1 MVGMPR
7 IISGWAGSLQLRT
20 PPTGTRPTSDRV
32 REALFSALEARGA
45 LGDAHVLD
53 LFAGSGA
60 LAFEALSRG
69 AASAVLV
76 DKGNG
81 AARAMRQN
89 LALLQRAA
97 PHGVDL
103 DVRIVVRPVAGYLA
117 TPTGPPP
124 TLVFLD
130 PPYDLPSGQVTDAL
144 AALVRVAAPSALLV
158 LERSARDRPP
168 AWPDGVT
175 LDRTRTYGDT
185 AVHLL
190 ETDGGA

>member
-1 MVGMPR
+1 
-7 IISGWAGSLQLRT
+7 
-20 PPTGTRPTSDRV
+20 V

-45 LGDAHVLD
+45 IRDAHVLD

-97 PHGVDL
+97 PEAVDL

-117 TPTGPPP
+117 TPTGPAP

-130 PPYDLPSGQVTDAL
+130 PPYDLPGGQVTDAL
-144 AALVRVAAPSALLV
+144 SALVRVAAPGALLV

-168 AWPDGVT
+168 AWPDGLT

-190 ETDGGA
+190 ETASGA

>member
-1 MVGMPR
+1 MPR

-45 LGDAHVLD
+45 IRDAHVLD

-97 PHGVDL
+97 PEAVDL

-130 PPYDLPSGQVTDAL
+130 PPYDLPGGQVTDAL
-144 AALVRVAAPSALLV
+144 SALVRVAAPGALLV
-158 LERSARDRPP
+158 LERSARDRPR
-168 AWPDGVT
+168 AWPDGLT

-190 ETDGGA
+190 ETASGA